1 MTEDESL
8 PADESAQSPLRM
20 DSIFSSP
27 SYAIRPL
34 VELDFKPWHKPR
46 KQAIRDWQWGSEV
59 EWLLARKPEVDKTLR
74 YLGLPGPD
82 LLDIR
87 YLYNRFCQD
96 GSRSLTFLGLDRSAR
111 TGSLDGVNL
120 NTSLREVHGLDHV
133 NPQSDV
139 IGDDFNLLGN
149 QQSIAWNMATRLGP
163 FDAVNIDLTGHVA
176 QDDPAISTSMYN
188 ALHQLCGLQQKRLH
202 PWALFLTSRITRD
215 GFSEEATKKLLDAIQ
230 VNLAE
235 CTPFAAALADTFA
248 ITDASTTQA
257 AAWNDTT
264 FFNAMTIGVAKWLL
278 GLAVSMRA
286 KFKVSSTIGYRVN
299 AGSRYFDMLSIVLR
313 FEPVNTIPPDLY
325 GLASATSAFPSEC
338 TQAEKLAARVSKIRD
353 VDHALASDN
362 ELRDRYINETA
373 ALLEQGR
380 YDSVRYRK
388 WLAGELA

>member
-1 MTEDESL
+1 MTDDESL
-8 PADESAQSPLRM
+8 PAEGAAQSPLQM
-20 DSIFSSP
+20 DSIFSTL
-27 SYAIRPL
+27 SYATLPPTR
-34 VELDFKPWHKPR
+34 LDFKPWHKPR
-46 KQAIRDWQWGSEV
+46 KQAIRDWQWGNEV
-59 EWLLARKPEVDKTLR
+59 EWLLAHKPEVDKTLR

-96 GSRSLTFLGLDRSAR
+96 GNRSLTFLGLDRSAR

-120 NTSLREVHGLDHV
+120 NTSLREVHALDHV
-133 NPQSDV
+133 DPRSDV

-149 QQSIAWNMATRLGP
+149 QHSIAWDMATRLGP

-176 QDDPAISTSMYN
+176 HDDPSISASMYN
-188 ALHQLCGLQQKRLH
+188 AVHQLCGLQQKRLH
-202 PWALFLTSRITRD
+202 PWALFLTSRITRG
-215 GFSEEATKKLLDAIQ
+215 GFSAEATKRLLDAIQ

-235 CTPFAAALADTFA
+235 CTPFAAALADKFA

-257 AAWNDTT
+257 AAWNDST

-299 AGSRYFDMLSIVLR
+299 TESRYFDMLSIVLR
-313 FEPVNTIPPDLY
+313 FEPVNTIPADPH

-338 TQAEKLAARVSKIRD
+338 TQAEKLPARISKIHD

-362 ELRDRYINETA
+362 ELWDRYVNETA
-373 ALLEQGR
+373 ALLEQAR

-388 WLAGELA
+388 WLATESA